1 MGGRHTPPALLLHR
15 VSLRTRGVEAADAAV
30 AVGAAFFVLS
40 VLLFF
45 LLLLLLLQVAVAAAV
60 SAAAAAAAVAAAAAG
75 AAAAAAAAA
84 KPNLHHGDGWF
95 ARPSVPYSIFGQSK
109 TYDSKA
115 GWLLLALL
123 LLLLQLLLLLLLQ
136 SRTFPTGT
144 GGSHEPPVPH

>member
-1 MGGRHTPPALLLHR
+1 ML
-15 VSLRTRGVEAADAAV
+15 VGVV
-30 AVGAAFFVLS
+30 V
-40 VLLFF
+40 
-45 LLLLLLLQVAVAAAV
+45 
-60 SAAAAAAAVAAAAAG
+60 AAAAVAAAAVAAAG
-75 AAAAAAAAA
+75 AAAAAAA

-95 ARPSVPYSIFGQSK
+95 ARPSVPYRIFGQSK

-123 LLLLQLLLLLLLQ
+123 LLLRLLQLLLLLLLQ